1 MKKIILSLLIG
12 LLAVPSFAQDLRN
25 NEIAVSYGIS
35 GTDIAIYAVNRL
47 SLKIADEKLLNRKSS
62 GILGIEYLR
71 RLSPLVS
78 VGGVVTYSY
87 AQYSSDPE
95 DPSFDHYYNL
105 MPAVKLHWYQQK
117 WFSAYSKCAAGIGL
131 CVDQDGSEAAFDWQV
146 SLLGLEVG
154 RAVRLFTEAGVGDQ
168 GFVLAGLRVRF

>member
-1 MKKIILSLLIG
+1 MKKLLLSFLVG

-25 NEIAVSYGIS
+25 NEIALSYGVS
-35 GTDIAIYAVNRL
+35 GTDMAIYAINRL
-47 SLKIADEKLLNRKSS
+47 SMKIADEKLLNRKGS
-62 GILGIEYLR
+62 GILGIEYFR

-78 VGGVVTYSY
+78 VGGVFTYSS

-95 DPSFDHYYNL
+95 DPVFEHDYNL
-105 MPAVKLHWYQQK
+105 MPAVKLHWYQRK

-131 CVDQDGSEAAFDWQV
+131 SVDEEGSEAAFDWQV

-168 GFVLAGLRVRF
+168 GFVMAGLRVRF